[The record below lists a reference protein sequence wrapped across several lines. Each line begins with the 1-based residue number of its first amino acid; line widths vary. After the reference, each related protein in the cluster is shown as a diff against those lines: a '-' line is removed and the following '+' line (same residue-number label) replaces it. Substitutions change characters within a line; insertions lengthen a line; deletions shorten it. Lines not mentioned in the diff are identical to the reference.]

1 MNRPAGDRLMR
12 KSHWIAP
19 ALALALLLLPAADA
33 AACPGCR
40 EAVANQ
46 SGDALRLKDGY
57 YWSIIVMIAMPFTM
71 LGTGAFFVTRAIKRG
86 LLPEM

>member
-1 MNRPAGDRLMR
+1 MR
-12 KSHWIAP
+12 KTSRLVP
-19 ALALALLLLPAADA
+19 ALALASLLLVAADA

-46 SGDALRLKDGY
+46 TGDALRLKDGY
-57 YWSIIVMIAMPFTM
+57 YWSIIMMIAMPFSM
-71 LGTGAFFVTRAIKRG
+71 VGTGAFFVTRAIKRG

>member
-1 MNRPAGDRLMR
+1 MR
-12 KSHWIAP
+12 NKSWIAP
-19 ALALALLLLPAADA
+19 ALALAGLLLLAADA
-33 AACPGCR
+33 TACPGCK

-57 YWSIIVMIAMPFTM
+57 YWSIIIMIAMPFSM